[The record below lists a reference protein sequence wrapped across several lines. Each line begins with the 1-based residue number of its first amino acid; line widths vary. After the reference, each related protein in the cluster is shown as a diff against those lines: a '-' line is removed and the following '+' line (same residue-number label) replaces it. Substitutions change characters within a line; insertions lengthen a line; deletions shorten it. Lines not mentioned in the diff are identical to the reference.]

1 MTDQRTPKPKGRTD
15 LAFARTVL
23 AVERTYNGWI
33 KTAIGF
39 LAGGLGLTKLM
50 EPELTSLH
58 GAMILAG
65 STLLGIVAI
74 VITTVATF
82 RYRSRMDDLGKQAL
96 GRWPF
101 RIVVFI
107 SCSFILI
114 CVIGLVCLYML

>member
-1 MTDQRTPKPKGRTD
+1 MSDRQPKPEGRTD

-23 AVERTYNGWI
+23 AVERTYNSWV

-50 EPELTSLH
+50 EHELDSLH
-58 GAMILAG
+58 GGIILAG

-74 VITTVATF
+74 AITTVATL
-82 RYRSRMDDLGKQAL
+82 RYRSRMDDLGRQAL

-101 RIVVFI
+101 RVIVFI
-107 SCSFILI
+107 SSSFILI
-114 CVIGLVCLYML
+114 CVIGLICLYML

>member
-1 MTDQRTPKPKGRTD
+1 MGEQHPEPEGRTD

-23 AVERTYNGWI
+23 AVERTYNSWV

-50 EPELTSLH
+50 EPELNSLH
-58 GAMILAG
+58 GAMILGG

-74 VITTVATF
+74 AITAVATL
-82 RYRSRMDDLGKQAL
+82 RYRSRMNDLGRQAL

-101 RIVVFI
+101 RVIVFI
-107 SCSFILI
+107 SSSFILI
-114 CVIGLVCLYML
+114 CVIGLVCLFML